1 MRFRLPRIAD
11 AKDHIITA
19 LLLIIAIAL
28 MIGRYQSGL
37 NNLRKASITLFSYLE
52 EPLSNVRVYRQAL
65 KTNTY
70 LRKQNVLLLDEL
82 SRLRAAEQRN
92 ERLREMLQFSA
103 ESELTLY
110 PVQIVAKELNQVT
123 NSLTVDAGAEQ
134 GIKKGMPMVSSD
146 GLVGKVILTAKGYS
160 QIMPFLNTMYRVS
173 AKLQRSNA
181 YGIVSWDGRSI
192 EELQLNYVPQT
203 IQVDSG
209 EVVLTSGL
217 SNQYP
222 PDIPIGE
229 VIRTEQQE
237 GKETQIVFVRPFVN
251 LFELAEGFITK
262 FEPDTAIQKLNEQY
276 QNILE

>member
-19 LLLIIAIAL
+19 LLLTIAIAL

-37 NNLRKASITLFSYLE
+37 DNLRKASITLFSYLE

-65 KTNTY
+65 KTNTD
-70 LRKQNVLLLDEL
+70 LRKQNILLLDEL

-92 ERLREMLQFSA
+92 EQLREMLQFSA

-110 PVQIVAKELNQVT
+110 PVQIVGKELNQVT
-123 NSLTVDAGAEQ
+123 NSLTVDAGSEQ
-134 GIKKGMPMVSSD
+134 DIKKGMPMVSSD
-146 GLVGKVILTAKGYS
+146 GLVGKVILTAEGYS
-160 QIMPFLNTMYRVS
+160 QVMPFFNTMYKVS
-173 AKLQRSNA
+173 AKLQQSNA

-192 EELQLNYVPQT
+192 EELKLNYVPQT

-209 EVVLTSGL
+209 EVVVTSGL

-229 VIRTEQQE
+229 VVRTEPQV
-237 GKETQIVFVRPFVN
+237 GKETQIIFVRPFVN
-251 LFELAEGFITK
+251 LFEIAEGFITK
-262 FEPDTAIQKLNEQY
+262 FEPDTTIQRLNEQY